1 MEYDYEMEVST
12 GRILE
17 KDIDIV
23 YNTRSCCK

>member
-23 YNTRSCCK
+23 YNTRKLL